1 MQILIRTIGA
11 KVNNDTK
18 RYLRKKVLK
27 YELLIPNSSVIE
39 CTFEQ
44 KGGPKR
50 DGNKIVHISAR
61 LPRAKKPIFVKSK
74 ALPSFELAID
84 MADAKFNRR
93 IRKYTEMQKF
103 NGKRTR
109 YYLSKAKEFPQKAL
123 GKFRRKR

>member
-1 MQILIRTIGA
+1 MQILIRTIGT

-50 DGNKIVHISAR
+50 DGNKIVHLSAR
-61 LPRAKKPIFVKSK
+61 MPRAKKPIFVKSK
-74 ALPSFELAID
+74 AVPDFNIAID
-84 MADAKFNRR
+84 GADAKFARR
-93 IRKYTEMQKF
+93 VRKYTEMQKYD
-103 NGKRTR
+103 GKRTK
-109 YYLSKAKEFPQKAL
+109 YYFSKAKEFPQKAL
-123 GKFRRKR
+123 GRFKRQR

>member
-1 MQILIRTIGA
+1 MQILIRTIGT

-50 DGNKIVHISAR
+50 DGNKIVHLSAR
-61 LPRAKKPIFVKSK
+61 MPRVKKPIFVKSK
-74 ALPSFELAID
+74 AVPDFNIAID
-84 MADAKFNRR
+84 QADARFARR
-93 IRKYTEMQKF
+93 VRKHTEMQKYD
-103 NGKRTR
+103 GKRAK
-109 YYLSKAKEFPQKAL
+109 YYFSKAKEFPKKAL
-123 GKFRRKR
+123 GRFKRKR